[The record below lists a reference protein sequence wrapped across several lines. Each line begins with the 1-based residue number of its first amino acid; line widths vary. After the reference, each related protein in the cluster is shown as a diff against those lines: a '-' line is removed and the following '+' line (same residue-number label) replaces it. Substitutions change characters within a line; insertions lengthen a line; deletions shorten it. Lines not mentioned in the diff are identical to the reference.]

1 MQTRKRDTNGTYLV
15 MLCAM
20 GAFAILSS
28 TMSKSPV
35 LNPFAKSLGTP
46 ADLFGVVAAAST
58 LPGIIIS
65 LPAASLSDI
74 IGRRKVLLFSA
85 FVFASAPFL
94 YLFVTS
100 WWQLVLV
107 RFYHGFATAIFVPV
121 TEATVA
127 ERFPNNRGERMSIL
141 NSATGVGRTIAPTLG
156 GVILGLTNNG
166 FSTLYFAVGVA
177 GVAAFIIA
185 FLLHTE
191 KKTPELKTANVKNF
205 TGKMFQGWR
214 QIVRN
219 RDVLVVSFVQAS
231 QYYAFGAAEFFIV
244 GFAID
249 VAGLS
254 GFYYGPILS
263 ALTIAIIA
271 ARPAMG
277 RLSDRRGR
285 RMPIIT
291 GGIISALMLLAVP
304 FTTSFVFLFGL
315 AVGFGLGFAF
325 VVSSTSPLMCE
336 LSSGEL
342 VGTSMGF
349 LSTMMDVGQTLGP
362 ILSGVIGA
370 FAITSAGQT
379 NYTAI
384 FVSLSLL
391 LIASSFVFALSKT
404 TEKRAPAREPQ
415 MRLNINAT
423 SLNPA

>member
-1 MQTRKRDTNGTYLV
+1 MQVPKSYANTNYFV
-15 MLCAM
+15 MLCTM

-46 ADLFGVVAAAST
+46 TDLLGIVAAAST
-58 LPGIIIS
+58 IPGIIIS

-74 IGRRKVLLFSA
+74 IGRRRVLLFSA
-85 FVFASAPFL
+85 FVFASAPFM

-127 ERFPNNRGERMSIL
+127 ERFPSKRGERISIL
-141 NSATGVGRTIAPTLG
+141 NSATGVGRTVAPTLG

-166 FSTLYFAVGVA
+166 FSALYLAVSVA
-177 GVAAFIIA
+177 GVTAFVIA
-185 FLLHTE
+185 FFLLTE
-191 KKTPELKTANVKNF
+191 KNKSEIQTADVRISAR
-205 TGKMFQGWR
+205 KMFQGWR
-214 QIVRN
+214 QLVRN
-219 RDVLVVSFVQAS
+219 RAVLSVSFVQAS

-244 GFAID
+244 GYAID
-249 VAGLS
+249 VANLS

-263 ALTIAIIA
+263 ALTIAVII

-277 RLSDRRGR
+277 RFSDRRGR
-285 RMPIIT
+285 RLPIVT
-291 GGIISALMLLAVP
+291 GSFIGALMLLAIP
-304 FTTSFVFLFGL
+304 FSTSFVLLFGL

-325 VVSSTSPLMCE
+325 VVSSTSPLMVE
-336 LSSGEL
+336 LTSARL
-342 VGTSMGF
+342 VGSSMGF

-370 FAITSAGQT
+370 FAVARVGQV
-379 NYTAI
+379 NYAAI

-391 LIASSFVFALSKT
+391 LIISSVVFVFSKAAKKK
-404 TEKRAPAREPQ
+404 E
-415 MRLNINAT
+415 M
-423 SLNPA
+423 